1 MTMSFNNGVINLS
14 GKCGI
19 DEAEALVSY
28 LSSHPEAV
36 VDVAAATEIH
46 TALWQT
52 LMVFMP
58 TVSGFPVSPSAAA
71 DLLPC
76 LLDFLKQGSK
86 ATAANLRS

>member
-1 MTMSFNNGVINLS
+1 MTMSFSDGVINLS

-28 LSSHPEAV
+28 LSSHPETV

-46 TALWQT
+46 TALWQA
-52 LMVFMP
+52 LMMFRP
-58 TVSGFPVSPSAAA
+58 TVSGSPISNSAAA

-76 LLDFLKQGSK
+76 LLDFLKQRSK
-86 ATAANLRS
+86 ATATNLRS

>member
-1 MTMSFNNGVINLS
+1 MTMSVSDGVIILS

-19 DEAEALVSY
+19 NEAETLVSY

-52 LMVFMP
+52 LMIFMP
-58 TVSGFPVSPSAAA
+58 AVSGSPVSPSAVA

>member
-1 MTMSFNNGVINLS
+1 MTMSFSDGVIKLS

-19 DEAEALVSY
+19 DEAEALVSH
-28 LSSHPEAV
+28 LSSHPDAV

-52 LMVFMP
+52 LMMFMP
-58 TVSGFPVSPSAAA
+58 TVSGSPVSHSAAA
-71 DLLPC
+71 NLLPC

-86 ATAANLRS
+86 ATVANLQS

>member
-1 MTMSFNNGVINLS
+1 MTMSFSDGVINLS

-58 TVSGFPVSPSAAA
+58 AVSGSPVSPSAAA

-86 ATAANLRS
+86 ATVANLRS